1 MQPII
6 ALGCG
11 LVGEYVIHRLA
22 DDGYHVTA
30 VDIRIPNSLAKR
42 DDIISIEH
50 DAYLYVQNLKHAA
63 NRHKYAPQEGLAIT
77 FGYL

>member
-50 DAYLYVQNLKHAA
+50 DAHLYVQTLNS
-63 NRHKYAPQEGLAIT
+63 PQIVINMLPGSCLFIHI
-77 FGYL
+77 

>member
-50 DAYLYVQNLKHAA
+50 ERVPLCSNLKHAA
-63 NRHKYAPQEGLAIT
+63 NRHKYAPWKDWP
-77 FGYL
+77 